1 MFMQCLCIYV
11 HLYSIYKL
19 TAVIEAPWSA
29 TVQLLDQQYQGQ
41 TVNIDNLYI
50 HLILVGVVWSCVYL
64 HLTLRTQLY
73 FIKL

>member
-1 MFMQCLCIYV
+1 MDAV
-11 HLYSIYKL
+11 

-29 TVQLLDQQYQGQ
+29 TVQLLDQQFQGQ

-64 HLTLRTQLY
+64 HRTLRTQLH